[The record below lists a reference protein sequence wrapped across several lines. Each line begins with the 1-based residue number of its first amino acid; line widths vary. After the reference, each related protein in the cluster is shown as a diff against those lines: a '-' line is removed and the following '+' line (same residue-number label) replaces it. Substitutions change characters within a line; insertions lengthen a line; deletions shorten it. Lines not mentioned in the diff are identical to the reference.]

1 MGIVIPV
8 YKGGGKDPLDT
19 NSYRGITLTSV
30 IAKVLESL
38 VLARLRDHL
47 TERGIPHPNQT
58 AYRKRVSCAE
68 AIFSTLEVVSQHS
81 QNNEKMYMC
90 FYDLQKA
97 FDSIQYPVLL
107 TRLYEAGVDG
117 KAWRLIRSWY
127 NQAKNRVRVNGH
139 LTPEFTLERGVL
151 QGSVLSPILLLL
163 VMDPLLS
170 SLESSGLGPSISNIF
185 AGAYAHAD
193 DIRTVTSSLVTLQQQ
208 INVVQTFADDNALVL
223 NPAKCEI
230 LTVSTSKRVS
240 TSPIGILGNRAL
252 VAQHHAKC
260 LGYWW
265 SWDLSATRAIDE
277 AIKRARRAFFAFG
290 AMGTFHG
297 KLNPISSKTIFDTC
311 VVPILLYGC
320 ENWILTSSSLDRL
333 EAFQG
338 EIAFLGR
345 RILKLSKFHSSLST
359 RLALRWPSVAA
370 RILIRKL
377 NLLSRISSEE
387 ESTSGR
393 SFSHLAATDPQSLR
407 IIQECR
413 SLEGKLNCQGT
424 TDSVLNSESSPKEV
438 KKRILMTDWETCIST
453 ASQHNS
459 TAVAANICRSASWLR
474 LWDLA
479 LESSRYCST
488 TSIIQDTH

>member
-1 MGIVIPV
+1 M
-8 YKGGGKDPLDT
+8 
-19 NSYRGITLTSV
+19 
-30 IAKVLESL
+30 
-38 VLARLRDHL
+38 
-47 TERGIPHPNQT
+47 
-58 AYRKRVSCAE
+58 
-68 AIFSTLEVVSQHS
+68 
-81 QNNEKMYMC
+81 
-90 FYDLQKA
+90 
-97 FDSIQYPVLL
+97 
-107 TRLYEAGVDG
+107 
-117 KAWRLIRSWY
+117 
-127 NQAKNRVRVNGH
+127 
-139 LTPEFTLERGVL
+139 
-151 QGSVLSPILLLL
+151 
-163 VMDPLLS
+163 
-170 SLESSGLGPSISNIF
+170 
-185 AGAYAHAD
+185 
-193 DIRTVTSSLVTLQQQ
+193 
-208 INVVQTFADDNALVL
+208 
-223 NPAKCEI
+223 
-230 LTVSTSKRVS
+230 STSKPVS

-338 EIAFLGR
+338 EIGR

-393 SFSHLAATDPQSLR
+393 IFSHLAATDPQSLQ

-459 TAVAANICRSASWLR
+459 TAVVGRCTALSGIDVRTFGSMFGMETWSTRTTVTLFWLPCCRNKDIAHYR
-474 LWDLA
+474 LSLILLYA
-479 LESSRYCST
+479 LFLQLYMLCLST
-488 TSIIQDTH
+488 DVV